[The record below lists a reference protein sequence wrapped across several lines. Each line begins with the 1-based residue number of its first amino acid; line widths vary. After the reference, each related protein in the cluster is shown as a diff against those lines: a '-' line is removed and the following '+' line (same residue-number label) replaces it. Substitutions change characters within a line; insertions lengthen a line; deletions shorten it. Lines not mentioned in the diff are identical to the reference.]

1 MGLSI
6 VFMGTPDFARASLAA
21 LLASRHRVVAVVSQP
36 DRRQGRGQQV
46 KSPPVA
52 ELAKEHG
59 LPLLQVESA
68 GTAEFRKWIKGFE
81 PDLAVVAAFG
91 HILGPKAL
99 ATPRLGCVNV
109 HASLLPRWR
118 GASPIAMAV
127 LAGDAEAGVA
137 IMQMDVGMDTG
148 AVFVMR
154 GLPVLATDTGESLHD
169 KLATLGG
176 ALLIE
181 TLDQIEDGLVQS
193 TPQPEDGVTFAPLLG
208 KDDGALDWS
217 EPAVALER
225 RIRAFHPWPGTFG
238 RLDGKTLRILP
249 GATVETRDVS
259 DARDA
264 SSSEGA
270 SAPGTILEARKGR
283 LVVACGEGALA
294 LGTVQ
299 LEGKKALPV
308 QSFLAGMPE
317 LMGMRFEPRAS
328 KT

>member
-6 VFMGTPDFARASLAA
+6 VFMGTPDFARSSLEA
-21 LLASRHRVVAVVSQP
+21 LLASSHRVVAVVSQP

-52 ELAKEHG
+52 ELAKERG

-68 GTAEFRKWIKGFE
+68 GTAEFRKWVKSFE

-99 ATPRLGCVNV
+99 STPRLGCVNV

-148 AVFVMR
+148 GVFAMR
-154 GLPVLATDTGESLHD
+154 GLPVENTDTGESLHD
-169 KLATLGG
+169 KLATQGG
-176 ALLIE
+176 ALLVE
-181 TLDQIEDGLVQS
+181 TLDRIENGEAQA
-193 TPQPEDGVTFAPLLG
+193 TPQTDEGVTFAPLLG
-208 KDDGALDWS
+208 KDDGALDWN
-217 EPAVALER
+217 EPAVNLER
-225 RIRAFHPWPGTFG
+225 RIRAFHPWPGTFA
-238 RLDGKTLRILP
+238 RLDGKTWRIMP
-249 GATVETRDVS
+249 GATVEV
-259 DARDA
+259 AA
-264 SSSEGA
+264 SGVKT
-270 SAPGTILEARKGR
+270 APGTIIEARKAR

-317 LMGMRFEPRAS
+317 LLGMRFEPRAS

>member
-6 VFMGTPDFARASLAA
+6 VFMGTPDFARASLEA
-21 LLASRHRVVAVVSQP
+21 LLASAHRVVAVVSQP

-52 ELAKEHG
+52 ELAKERG

-68 GTAEFRKWIKGFE
+68 GTAEFRRWVKSFE

-99 ATPRLGCVNV
+99 STPRLGCVNV

-148 AVFVMR
+148 GVFAMR
-154 GLPVLATDTGESLHD
+154 GLPVDSADTGESLHD

-176 ALLIE
+176 ALLVE
-181 TLDQIEDGLVQS
+181 TLDRIEDGEVQA
-193 TPQPEDGVTFAPLLG
+193 TPQSDAGVTFAPLLG

-217 EPAVALER
+217 ESAVNLER
-225 RIRAFHPWPGTFG
+225 RIRAFHPWPGTIA
-238 RLDGKTLRILP
+238 RLDGKTWRIMP
-249 GATVETRDVS
+249 GAAVETV
-259 DARDA
+259 ATPPA
-264 SSSEGA
+264 
-270 SAPGTILEARKGR
+270 APGTITEARKGR

-294 LGTVQ
+294 LGMVQ

-317 LMGMRFEPRAS
+317 LLGMRFEPRAS